1 MNNITYVTTPDTK
14 CSGVFFTTVV
24 EGHKYTEIDSIPSL
38 YQNICDQNFWTELI
52 IIDLQKFLDIDDMEI
67 IDQIT
72 GIGLTMR
79 SQEPTWKLR
88 MALIVDSAANT
99 TLVRRLQKLPEVM
112 GIALTTDTQDT
123 IQECLQSW
131 LLGQR
136 YTTHTVEKMLKR
148 QRKNID
154 TAPGQI
160 VLTDRQK
167 EILDMIS
174 TKGFSNKAIAKVL
187 RITESTVKLHVSAIL
202 KKYCLK
208 NRVQLAVYARGG

>member
-1 MNNITYVTTPDTK
+1 MTNVTYVTTPDTQ
-14 CSGVFFTTVV
+14 CSGVFLATVA

-38 YQNICDQNFWTELI
+38 YQNICDQNFWTELT

-67 IDQIT
+67 NDQIT

-79 SQEPTWKLR
+79 SQEPTWNLR
-88 MALIVDSAANT
+88 MGLIVDSTADT

-112 GIALTTDTQDT
+112 GIALVSDSQDT
-123 IQECLQSW
+123 LQECLQQW
-131 LLGQR
+131 LKGQR
-136 YTTHTVEKMLKR
+136 YTSHTAEKALKR
-148 QRKNID
+148 QRKNTD
-154 TAPGQI
+154 TVPGQI

-174 TKGFSNKAIAKVL
+174 TKGLSNKVIAKTL